1 MSGIDAERIT
11 RVLRDDTEAAAAEA
25 SGRLVERAD
34 REGLAEIGYATL
46 QTPLGVAVLAATRRG
61 LLRVALPNQPLE
73 EVLEDLAAE
82 ISPRIVELPRRLDPA
97 RRELDEYFEGR
108 RESFDLALDWR
119 LTEPGFS
126 ARVLRQTAKLPY
138 GVTASYG
145 EIAQRAGNPRAY
157 RAAGSALGRN
167 PIPIVVPC
175 HRVLLSGGKL
185 GNYGGGP
192 EMKRWLLRLEGA
204 IG

>member
-1 MSGIDAERIT
+1 MSGSDAKRIAQ
-11 RVLRDDTEAAAAEA
+11 VLGEDSAAAAAEA
-25 SGRLVERAD
+25 SARFAERAD

-46 QTPLGVAVLAATRRG
+46 DTPLGVAVLAATRRG
-61 LLRVALPNQPLE
+61 LVRIALPNQRLEQVLE
-73 EVLEDLAAE
+73 ELAAE
-82 ISPRIVELPRRLDPA
+82 LSPRIVELPKRLDPA
-97 RRELDEYFEGR
+97 RRELDEYFEGA
-108 RESFDLALDWR
+108 RERFDLALDWR
-119 LTEPGFS
+119 LVEPGFS
-126 ARVLRQTAKLPY
+126 ARVLRQTARLPY

-145 EIAQRAGNPRAY
+145 EIAHRAGSPRAY

-175 HRVLLSGGKL
+175 HRVLLAGGRL

-192 EMKRWLLRLEGA
+192 EMKAWLLRLEGA